1 MTTQRERITAIHF
14 TRVLI
19 FILST
24 LAIVLESPYGD
35 GFGIIA
41 LAIWLWSPNIIS
53 LELKLIDKIKEKLNA

>member
-24 LAIVLESPYGD
+24 LAIILESPYGD
-35 GFGIIA
+35 VFGIIA
-41 LAIWLWSPNIIS
+41 LAVWLWMGNLIA
-53 LELKLIDKIKEKLNA
+53 LELRLVDWLKRRGVK

>member
-1 MTTQRERITAIHF
+1 MTTPRQRITAIHF

-24 LAIVLESPYGD
+24 LAIILESPYGD
-35 GFGIIA
+35 VFGIIA

-53 LELKLIDKIKEKLNA
+53 LELKLIDKIKEKYNA

>member
-24 LAIVLESPYGD
+24 LAILLESPYGD
-35 GFGIIA
+35 VFGIIA
-41 LAIWLWSPNIIS
+41 LAVWLWSPNIIS
-53 LELKLIDKIKEKLNA
+53 LELKLLDKIKEKYNA

>member
-24 LAIVLESPYGD
+24 LAIILESPYGD
-35 GFGIIA
+35 VFGIIA
-41 LAIWLWSPNIIS
+41 LAIWLWSPNIIA
-53 LELKLIDKIKEKLNA
+53 LELKLIDKIKEKWNA